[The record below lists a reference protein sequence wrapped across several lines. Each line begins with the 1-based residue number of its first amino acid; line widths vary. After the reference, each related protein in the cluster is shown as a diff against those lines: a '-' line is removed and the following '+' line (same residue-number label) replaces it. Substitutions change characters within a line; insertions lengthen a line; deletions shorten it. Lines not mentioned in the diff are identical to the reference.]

1 MKTTESISHTK
12 FETEFLLKF
21 YVDQKCCE
29 DNFKKNQNCEIS
41 DSVDSHHLGSWS
53 RWWSEG
59 RQEERVYQDS
69 HQAHPHCRDSE
80 KRQSRWQFIFCAFL
94 LWYFNWWFHDLI
106 LFILCSLKVFKYNV
120 LQTSSFWLLLQ
131 PSIFKLE
138 STGTT
143 TWMSGRRCRTTATR
157 TSRTRSTSTST
168 WPPSS
173 LTRTTPPADP
183 SPTSGRVEL
192 PLGRVIALA

>member
-1 MKTTESISHTK
+1 MKTMESISHTK

-80 KRQSRWQFIFCAFL
+80 KRQSRWRFIFLCFSFVIFQL
-94 LWYFNWWFHDLI
+94 MIPWSNFVYFMQFESVRIRRFPNFPL
-106 LFILCSLKVFKYNV
+106 V
-120 LQTSSFWLLLQ
+120 L
-131 PSIFKLE
+131 
-138 STGTT
+138 
-143 TWMSGRRCRTTATR
+143 MTAVN
-157 TSRTRSTSTST
+157 
-168 WPPSS
+168 
-173 LTRTTPPADP
+173 PAY
-183 SPTSGRVEL
+183 SN
-192 PLGRVIALA
+192 

>member
-1 MKTTESISHTK
+1 MKTMESIFHTK

-21 YVDQKCCE
+21 YVDQKSCE

-80 KRQSRWQFIFCAFL
+80 KRQSRWRFIFYAIAFVIFQL
-94 LWYFNWWFHDLI
+94 MNPWSNFVYFYAVW
-106 LFILCSLKVFKYNV
+106 K
-120 LQTSSFWLLLQ
+120 SSN
-131 PSIFKLE
+131 
-138 STGTT
+138 TT
-143 TWMSGRRCRTTATR
+143 FYK
-157 TSRTRSTSTST
+157 
-168 WPPSS
+168 
-173 LTRTTPPADP
+173 
-183 SPTSGRVEL
+183 L
-192 PLGRVIALA
+192 PLFDYCCNPAYSN